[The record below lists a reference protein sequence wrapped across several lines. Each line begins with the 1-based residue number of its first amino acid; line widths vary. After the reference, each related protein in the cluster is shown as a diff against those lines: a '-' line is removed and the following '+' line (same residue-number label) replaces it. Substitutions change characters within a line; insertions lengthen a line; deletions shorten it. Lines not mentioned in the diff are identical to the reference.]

1 MTTTSKPRAAKARK
15 STKSAKTAALVVDVQ
30 SADITG
36 IETPALVVNLFRGVK
51 KPGGATGAVDKAL
64 GGVIT
69 QLIKDG
75 EIKGTTGETTLI
87 HTLGKIKP
95 SRVLV
100 AGLGPQDKFD
110 VHVVRRVSA
119 EVVRFLRRKGI
130 SSAVTIAHGVS
141 IGIEDG
147 LDPRQSGQAIA
158 EGAHLGLYKFGVYLT
173 KNGDSTTEFEHL
185 TVVELNKA
193 RAKAIGAGIKLGC
206 TVAQAAITARNMVN
220 EPANHMTPSRMA
232 EAAQKVASDQGLK
245 IEILENAQMK
255 KMGMGAFMGVAQGT
269 DEPAKLIVLRYDGDP
284 GNPENNLGLIGKG
297 ITFDTGGISL
307 KPPGGME
314 AMKGDM
320 AGGASVIAAMEII
333 GQTKPKINVL
343 AVIAATENMPGAS
356 AQRPGDVVRA
366 MNGKTIEVINTDAEG
381 RLVLAD
387 ALCYAREQGITR
399 LVDVATLTG
408 AMVTTLGK
416 VCTGIMGND
425 DTLVQQTIDAGKKTG
440 EKFWELPMFD
450 EYKYLIRSD
459 VADMKNSGGRQAGSI
474 SAALLLA
481 EFVDGAAWVHLDIA
495 GTSTSDKSSGYLVK
509 GATGVPVRTLAQ
521 LATDLAAAG
530 APKKSKSKAKS
541 K

>member
-1 MTTTSKPRAAKARK
+1 MTTTAKPKAAKAKK
-15 STKSAKTAALVVDVQ
+15 STKAVKSTGLKIDVQ
-30 SADITG
+30 SADIIG
-36 IETPALVVNLFRGVK
+36 IDTPALVVNLFRGVK

-69 QLIKDG
+69 QLIEDG
-75 EIKGTTGETTLI
+75 EIKGSTGETTLI

-100 AGLGPQDKFD
+100 AGLGTQDKFD
-110 VHVVRRVSA
+110 VQVVRRVSA

-130 SSAVTIAHGVS
+130 SSAATIAHGAG
-141 IGIEDG
+141 IGG
-147 LDPRQSGQAIA
+147 LDPQLSGQAIA
-158 EGAHLGLYKFGVYLT
+158 EGAHLGLYKFGTYLT
-173 KNGDSTTEFEHL
+173 KNSDSTNEFEHL
-185 TVVELNKA
+185 TVVESDKT
-193 RAKAIGAGIKLGC
+193 RAKAIDAGIQLGS
-206 TVAQAAITARNMVN
+206 TVAKASITARNMVN

-245 IEILENAQMK
+245 IEIMENAQMK
-255 KMGMGAFMGVAQGT
+255 NMGMGAFMGVAQGT

-284 GNPENNLGLIGKG
+284 ESPENNLGLIGKG

-416 VCTGIMGND
+416 ACTGVMGND
-425 DTLVQQTIDAGKKTG
+425 GQLIHQTINAGKKTG

-450 EYKYLIRSD
+450 EYKDLIKSD

-495 GTSTSDKSSGYLVK
+495 GTSTSDKAAGYLVK

-521 LATDLAAAG
+521 LATDLAESG
-530 APKKSKSKAKS
+530 APKKSRGKTKAK
-541 K
+541 

>member
-1 MTTTSKPRAAKARK
+1 MTTTAKPKAAKAKK
-15 STKSAKTAALVVDVQ
+15 STKAVKSTGLKIDVQ
-30 SADITG
+30 SVDIIG
-36 IETPALVVNLFRGVK
+36 IDTPALVVNLFRGVK

-69 QLIKDG
+69 QLIEDG
-75 EIKGTTGETTLI
+75 EIKGSTGETTLI

-100 AGLGPQDKFD
+100 AGLGTQDKFD
-110 VHVVRRVSA
+110 VQVVRRVSA

-130 SSAVTIAHGVS
+130 SSAATIAHGAG
-141 IGIEDG
+141 IGG
-147 LDPRQSGQAIA
+147 LDPQLSGQAIA
-158 EGAHLGLYKFGVYLT
+158 EGAHLGLYKFGTYLT
-173 KNGDSTTEFEHL
+173 KNSDSTNEFEHL
-185 TVVELNKA
+185 TVVESDKT
-193 RAKAIGAGIKLGC
+193 RAKAIDAGIQLGS
-206 TVAQAAITARNMVN
+206 TVAKASITARNMVN

-245 IEILENAQMK
+245 IEIMENAQMK
-255 KMGMGAFMGVAQGT
+255 NMGMGAFMGVAQGT

-284 GNPENNLGLIGKG
+284 ENPENNLGLIGKG

-416 VCTGIMGND
+416 ACTGVMGND
-425 DTLVQQTIDAGKKTG
+425 GQLVQQTIDAGKKTG

-450 EYKYLIRSD
+450 EYKDLIKSD

-495 GTSTSDKSSGYLVK
+495 GTSTSDKAAGYLVK

-521 LATDLAAAG
+521 LATDLAESG
-530 APKKSKSKAKS
+530 APKKSRGKTKAK
-541 K
+541 

>member
-1 MTTTSKPRAAKARK
+1 MTTTAKPKAAKAKK
-15 STKSAKTAALVVDVQ
+15 STKAVKSTGLKIDVQ
-30 SADITG
+30 SADIIG
-36 IETPALVVNLFRGVK
+36 IDTPALVVNLFRGVK

-69 QLIKDG
+69 QLIEDG
-75 EIKGTTGETTLI
+75 EIKGSTGETTLI
-87 HTLGKIKP
+87 HTLGKITP

-100 AGLGPQDKFD
+100 AGLGTQDKFD
-110 VHVVRRVSA
+110 VQIVRRVSA

-130 SSAVTIAHGVS
+130 SSAATIAHGVG
-141 IGIEDG
+141 IGG
-147 LDPRQSGQAIA
+147 LDPQLSGQAIA
-158 EGAHLGLYKFGVYLT
+158 EGAHLGLYKFGTYLT
-173 KNGDSTTEFEHL
+173 KNSDSTNEFEHL
-185 TVVELNKA
+185 TVVELDKT
-193 RAKAIGAGIKLGC
+193 RAKAIDAGVKLGS
-206 TVAQAAITARNMVN
+206 TVAKASITARNMVN

-245 IEILENAQMK
+245 IEIMENAQMK
-255 KMGMGAFMGVAQGT
+255 NMGMGAFMGVAQGT

-284 GNPENNLGLIGKG
+284 ESPENNLGLIGKG

-416 VCTGIMGND
+416 ACTGVMGND
-425 DTLVQQTIDAGKKTG
+425 GQLVQQTIDAGKKTG

-450 EYKYLIRSD
+450 EYKDLIKSD

-495 GTSTSDKSSGYLVK
+495 GTSTSDKAAGYLVK

-521 LATDLAAAG
+521 LATDLAESG
-530 APKKSKSKAKS
+530 APKKSRGKTKAK
-541 K
+541 

>member
-1 MTTTSKPRAAKARK
+1 MTTTAKPKAAKAKK
-15 STKSAKTAALVVDVQ
+15 STKAVKSTGLKIDVQ
-30 SADITG
+30 SADIIG
-36 IETPALVVNLFRGVK
+36 IDTPALVVNLFRGVK

-69 QLIKDG
+69 QLIEDG
-75 EIKGTTGETTLI
+75 EIKGSTGETTLI

-100 AGLGPQDKFD
+100 AGLGTQDKFD
-110 VHVVRRVSA
+110 VQVVRRVSA
-119 EVVRFLRRKGI
+119 EVARFLRRKGI
-130 SSAVTIAHGVS
+130 SSAATIAHGAG
-141 IGIEDG
+141 IGG
-147 LDPRQSGQAIA
+147 LDPQLSGQAIA
-158 EGAHLGLYKFGVYLT
+158 EGAHLGLYKFGTYLT
-173 KNGDSTTEFEHL
+173 KNSDSTNEFEHL
-185 TVVELNKA
+185 TVVESDKT
-193 RAKAIGAGIKLGC
+193 RAKAIDAGIQLGS
-206 TVAQAAITARNMVN
+206 TVAKASITARNMVN

-245 IEILENAQMK
+245 IEIMENAQMK
-255 KMGMGAFMGVAQGT
+255 NMGMGAFMGVAQGT

-284 GNPENNLGLIGKG
+284 ESPENNLGLIGKG

-366 MNGKTIEVINTDAEG
+366 MNGKTIEVLNTDAEG

-416 VCTGIMGND
+416 ACTGVMGND
-425 DTLVQQTIDAGKKTG
+425 GQLVQQTIDAGKKTG

-450 EYKYLIRSD
+450 EYKDLIKSD

-495 GTSTSDKSSGYLVK
+495 GTSTSDKAAGYLVK

-521 LATDLAAAG
+521 LATDLAESG
-530 APKKSKSKAKS
+530 APKKSRGKTKAK
-541 K
+541 

>member
-1 MTTTSKPRAAKARK
+1 MTTTAKPKAAKAKK
-15 STKSAKTAALVVDVQ
+15 STKAVKSTGLKIDVQ
-30 SADITG
+30 SADIIG
-36 IETPALVVNLFRGVK
+36 IDTPALVVNLFRGVK

-69 QLIKDG
+69 QLIEDG
-75 EIKGTTGETTLI
+75 EIKGSTGETTLI

-100 AGLGPQDKFD
+100 AGLGTQDKFD
-110 VHVVRRVSA
+110 VQVVRRVSA

-130 SSAVTIAHGVS
+130 SSAATIAHGAG
-141 IGIEDG
+141 IGG
-147 LDPRQSGQAIA
+147 LDPQLSGQAIA
-158 EGAHLGLYKFGVYLT
+158 EGAHLGLYKFGTYLT
-173 KNGDSTTEFEHL
+173 KNSDSTNEFEHL
-185 TVVELNKA
+185 TVVELDKT
-193 RAKAIGAGIKLGC
+193 RAKAIDAGVKLGS
-206 TVAQAAITARNMVN
+206 TVAKASITARNMVN

-245 IEILENAQMK
+245 IEIMENAQMK
-255 KMGMGAFMGVAQGT
+255 NMGMGAFMGVAQGT

-284 GNPENNLGLIGKG
+284 ESPENNLGLIGKG

-416 VCTGIMGND
+416 ACTGVMGND
-425 DTLVQQTIDAGKKTG
+425 GQLVQQTIDAGKKTG

-450 EYKYLIRSD
+450 EYKDLIKSD

-495 GTSTSDKSSGYLVK
+495 GTSTSDKAAGYLVK

-521 LATDLAAAG
+521 LATDLAESG
-530 APKKSKSKAKS
+530 APKKSRGKTKAK
-541 K
+541 

>member
-1 MTTTSKPRAAKARK
+1 MTTTAKPKAAKTKK
-15 STKSAKTAALVVDVQ
+15 STKAVKSTGLKIDVQ
-30 SADITG
+30 SADIIG
-36 IETPALVVNLFRGVK
+36 IDTPALVVNLFRGVK

-69 QLIKDG
+69 QLIEDG
-75 EIKGTTGETTLI
+75 EIKGSTGETTLI

-100 AGLGPQDKFD
+100 AGLGTQDKFD
-110 VHVVRRVSA
+110 VQVVRRVSA
-119 EVVRFLRRKGI
+119 EVARFLRRKGI
-130 SSAVTIAHGVS
+130 SSAATIAHGAG
-141 IGIEDG
+141 IGG
-147 LDPRQSGQAIA
+147 LDPQLSGQAIA
-158 EGAHLGLYKFGVYLT
+158 EGAHLGLYKFGTYLT
-173 KNGDSTTEFEHL
+173 KNSDSTNEFEHL
-185 TVVELNKA
+185 TVVESDKT
-193 RAKAIGAGIKLGC
+193 RAKAIDAGIQLGS
-206 TVAQAAITARNMVN
+206 TVAKASITARNMVN

-245 IEILENAQMK
+245 IEIMENAQMK
-255 KMGMGAFMGVAQGT
+255 NMGMGAFMGVAQGT

-284 GNPENNLGLIGKG
+284 ENPENNLGLIGKG

-416 VCTGIMGND
+416 ACTGVMGND
-425 DTLVQQTIDAGKKTG
+425 GQLVQQTIDAGKKTG

-450 EYKYLIRSD
+450 EYKDLIKSD

-495 GTSTSDKSSGYLVK
+495 GTSTSDKAAGYLVK

-521 LATDLAAAG
+521 LATDLAESG
-530 APKKSKSKAKS
+530 APKKSRGKTKAK
-541 K
+541 